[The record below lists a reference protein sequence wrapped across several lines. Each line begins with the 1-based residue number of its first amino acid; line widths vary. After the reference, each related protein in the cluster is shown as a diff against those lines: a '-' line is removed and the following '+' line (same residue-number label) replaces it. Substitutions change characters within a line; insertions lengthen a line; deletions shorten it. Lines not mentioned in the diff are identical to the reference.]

1 MKRMLAAIPLLVLL
15 GVPGCDGAD
24 VTASSVGGVAAEAAA
39 HPCALHPAD
48 FAAWKARHAAEGTTP
63 EGALK
68 VWLDATLLWGVG
80 DEADRAVAAEVIQY
94 LTIPLKESDN
104 WPTLPTNR
112 TFVGQMEGEQYIFR
126 SYAVGATPENEYA
139 MDPANWQLNVKQVH
153 EPGPRGTRV
162 DIVSGGADSPRPV
175 YMKQSEQT
183 GLWYLNVW
191 ANTYVG
197 IRKPIPPGT
206 ETFR

>member
-1 MKRMLAAIPLLVLL
+1 VSPSARH
-15 GVPGCDGAD
+15 PGD
-24 VTASSVGGVAAEAAA
+24 
-39 HPCALHPAD
+39 L
-48 FAAWKARHAAEGTTP
+48 AAWKARHAVEGTTP

-68 VWLDATLLWGVG
+68 VWLDATLLWGAG
-80 DEADRAVAAEVIQY
+80 EEADRALAAEVIQY
-94 LTIPLKESDN
+94 LTIPLKDSPD
-104 WPTLPTNR
+104 WPRLPTNR
-112 TFVGQMEGEQYIFR
+112 TFVGQMEGMPYIFR

-139 MDPANWQLNVKQVH
+139 MDPANWRLNVKQVH

-162 DIVSGGADSPRPV
+162 DVVSGGADSPRPV